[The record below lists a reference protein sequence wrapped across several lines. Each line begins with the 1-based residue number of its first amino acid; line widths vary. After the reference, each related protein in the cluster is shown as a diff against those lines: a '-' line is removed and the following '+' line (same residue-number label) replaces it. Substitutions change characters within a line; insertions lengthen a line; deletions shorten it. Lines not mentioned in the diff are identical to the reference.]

1 MKRIATLLS
10 TALLATGMLVGCGA
24 KQEKTTETSSK
35 TISASSQGETTKEEK
50 AEIRTDEIDFKNGEK
65 NIYGMM
71 YLPAKE
77 QDKYPIV
84 IMSHGFGG
92 MYSDNEI
99 YAKKL
104 AEDGYACY
112 AFDFCG
118 GGRGSKSDGDMTEMS
133 VLTEKSDLL
142 AVMDGIEALDYV
154 DTDNLFL
161 FGQSQ
166 GGFVSTLA
174 GVDRL
179 DEVKAMVLLYPAY
192 SLQDDCWERHGSID
206 NVPETESVMNNT
218 LGAIYSLDAMSF
230 DVYDVMGAFTKPVL
244 ILHGDQDDVVDISY
258 SERAVK
264 TFPNAELEVLNGTGH
279 GFSARQK
286 DAAKIITPW
295 IEAHTGSV
303 IATDE
308 TAG

>member
-1 MKRIATLLS
+1 MKKMAALIS
-10 TALLATGMLVGCGA
+10 TALVATGMLAGCGA
-24 KQEKTTETSSK
+24 KQEQTAESPSKVSTSS
-35 TISASSQGETTKEEK
+35 SQMETEPEK
-50 AEIRTDEIDFKNGEK
+50 KDEIRTEEISFKNGEK

-71 YLPAKE
+71 YLPAVE
-77 QDKYPIV
+77 EEKYPTV
-84 IMSHGFGG
+84 IMTHGFGG

-104 AEDGYACY
+104 AAEGYACY

-118 GGRGSKSDGDMTEMS
+118 GGRGSKSGGDMTEMS

-142 AVMDGIEALDYV
+142 AVMDGIEALNYV

-192 SLQDDCWERHGSID
+192 SLQDDCWERHGSIE

-230 DVYDVMGAFTKPVL
+230 DVYDLMGSFTKPVL
-244 ILHGDQDDVVDISY
+244 ILHGDQDELVDISY
-258 SERAVK
+258 SERAAK
-264 TFPNAELEVLNGTGH
+264 TFPDAELEVLNGTGH

-286 DAAKIITPW
+286 DAAKIIVPW
-295 IEAHTGSV
+295 IEAHTD
-303 IATDE
+303 IATATAE